1 MTDEYEDMKGGRL
14 GQGGAKESC
23 ATNKSVEGCILELV
37 TLANSPF
44 EKKAVVE
51 LASLE
56 AKMKEELV
64 SIKTNIKWI
73 RWLIIGVFAVIVL
86 NIILSKF

>member
-1 MTDEYEDMKGGRL
+1 MTEPEQGMLGRE
-14 GQGGAKESC
+14 GSRESC

-56 AKMKEELV
+56 AKMKEELAN
-64 SIKTNIKWI
+64 IKTNIKWVK
-73 RWLIIGVFAVIVL
+73 WLIIGVFAVIVL
-86 NIILSKF
+86 NIILNKL

>member
-1 MTDEYEDMKGGRL
+1 MTEPEQGMLGRE
-14 GQGGAKESC
+14 GSRESC

>member
-1 MTDEYEDMKGGRL
+1 MTEPEQGMLGRE
-14 GQGGAKESC
+14 GSRESC

-56 AKMKEELV
+56 AKMKEELA

-73 RWLIIGVFAVIVL
+73 RYIVL
-86 NIILSKF
+86 ASLFAITINILMKLISG